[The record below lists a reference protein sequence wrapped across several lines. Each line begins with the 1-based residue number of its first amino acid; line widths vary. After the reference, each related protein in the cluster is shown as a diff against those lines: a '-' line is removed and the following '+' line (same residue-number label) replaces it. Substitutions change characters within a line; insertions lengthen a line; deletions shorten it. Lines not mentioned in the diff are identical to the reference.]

1 MKTSDSI
8 VNIAQAL
15 LKAQRAIT
23 FAVKDSK
30 NPHFKSTY
38 ADLGSV
44 IGACKAALNESGI
57 VFMQMPSPS
66 ESGTIAL
73 TTRLLHSSGEWIE
86 DTATCP
92 LQKSDP
98 QGYGSAN
105 TYLRRYALAAAVGL
119 YQDDDDGHA
128 ASTATA
134 NVEEVN
140 RTNVM
145 KVRSAIQEHL
155 AEGRDM
161 GVLEEWEAAQ
171 ERGPDFCKGVW
182 SGLTTPERDAIRK
195 INDNATAKA

>member
-1 MKTSDSI
+1 MKT
-8 VNIAQAL
+8 IAASLVRAKREFQPAL
-15 LKAQRAIT
+15 
-23 FAVKDSK
+23 KDSK
-30 NPHFKSTY
+30 NPHFKSAY
-38 ADLGSV
+38 VSLG
-44 IGACKAALNESGI
+44 G
-57 VFMQMPSPS
+57 
-66 ESGTIAL
+66 
-73 TTRLLHSSGEWIE
+73 
-86 DTATCP
+86 
-92 LQKSDP
+92 
-98 QGYGSAN
+98 
-105 TYLRRYALAAAVGL
+105 ALAAVEPALLANGIALIQRTFEDSTGVTVETVLVHESGETLECGKLHLPAVKHDAQGFGSAL
-119 YQDDDDGHA
+119 TYARRYSLMAALGIAPEDDDGHA
-128 ASTATA
+128 ATAATA